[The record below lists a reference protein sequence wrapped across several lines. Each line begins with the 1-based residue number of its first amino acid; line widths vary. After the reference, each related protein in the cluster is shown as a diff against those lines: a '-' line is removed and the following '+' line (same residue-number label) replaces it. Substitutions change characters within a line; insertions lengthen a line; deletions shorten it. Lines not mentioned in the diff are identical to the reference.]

1 MSRAKSKGT
10 AFETLIVTELQNQLG
25 DAICRR
31 TTSGAKDRG
40 DIHGLYIRGMRVV
53 AECKNHATMKLA
65 EWVDE
70 AEIER
75 GNDDAQIGVVI
86 HKRRG
91 KGKALDQYVTMTVR
105 DLLAIIAEQRP
116 Q

>member
-10 AFETLIVTELQNQLG
+10 AFESLIVDELQHQLG

-31 TTSGAKDRG
+31 TTTGAKDRG

-70 AEIER
+70 AETER
-75 GNDDAQIGVVI
+75 GNDDAHIGLVI

-91 KGKALDQYVTMTVR
+91 KGKALDQYVTMSVR
-105 DLLAIIAEQRP
+105 DLLTIIAEQRP
-116 Q
+116 E